1 LSPRGLR
8 TLVAE
13 PYRGKLPWRY
23 LVRFRPPLGPVD
35 ERLGFVTR
43 IRRIRQIKTPLG
55 FRTEQITN
63 AYRVHEPSHGF
74 GLLAVEFASSGPA
87 RETVMPDEHTLLE
100 RRITWI
106 EREVVRLILVAIG
119 AFSIFV
125 GGLAYEFSVDRVG
138 GWGAACIM
146 LLVFGTIAW
155 CLYRHEFKDA
165 PAHVK
170 RMARE
175 SA

>member
-1 LSPRGLR
+1 MSPRGLR

-23 LVRFRPPLGPVD
+23 PVRFRPPLGPVD

-74 GLLAVEFASSGPA
+74 GLLA
-87 RETVMPDEHTLLE
+87 T
-100 RRITWI
+100 
-106 EREVVRLILVAIG
+106 
-119 AFSIFV
+119 
-125 GGLAYEFSVDRVG
+125 
-138 GWGAACIM
+138 
-146 LLVFGTIAW
+146 LVFAAESNCWTASDHVVESSNGADV
-155 CLYRHEFKDA
+155 LNGSNPLHRALKRS
-165 PAHVK
+165 AHC
-170 RMARE
+170 
-175 SA
+175 